1 MSVFYK
7 GRYKERTRTR
17 SANFFVWLNI
27 ALQFFYPVAISF
39 SSTVHAS
46 LEKESKAVAVLQ
58 APDNSA
64 LPDLGTS
71 KSVESDAK
79 EDGFASQAALVVS
92 ELGNVISNEN
102 AGEAGKERATSFG
115 VSVANSAVNKWLQQ
129 FGTASF
135 SIDANGSGSF
145 DFLLPVFDSQDWVVY
160 SQLGS
165 RTDDERS
172 YMNFGVGVR
181 YFMPGL
187 MLGGNSFYDYDFL
200 GGNRRFGI
208 GVEAWKDYLK
218 LAANGYFKLSDWQ
231 QSPLDSMV
239 DYNERPADGFDLR
252 LKAYLPSYPN
262 IGGELSFEKY
272 YGNEVALW
280 SIDGRSKD
288 PSGASY
294 ALEYTPFPMLKLGVG
309 QKYSEGERDL
319 LAKASL
325 EYKLGVP
332 LSKQLDS
339 NSVAHNRTLMGSRL
353 DLVDRNHAI
362 VMEYEKQ
369 KLIAVNLSANG
380 SAVPG
385 GSVTITASVDAKYGL
400 GKVSWDAAA
409 LIADGGEIIP
419 QGDTSLVVK
428 LPPLS
433 ANRSATPPSYIVG
446 AVAIDKRGNSSERAT
461 YTIYMEYSDE
471 LKPEISAISLS
482 SPVAL
487 ANGTDEIHVNVTV
500 TKDGI
505 PIEGEEVT
513 LAFVGVKG
521 RELGTL
527 DAGITDSGG
536 QVSKALTSTLAG
548 SAEMTVLLPSHDVS
562 ASEIVTFIAEVD
574 TATLAEELTVTANN
588 AVANGVATNAVSAV
602 VTDANGNPV
611 SGVAVAFAATNGAEL
626 AAQSVT

>member
-1 MSVFYK
+1 MKKKVVSYK
-7 GRYKERTRTR
+7 SQDIERTRC
-17 SANFFVWLNI
+17 SKFFVWLNI
-27 ALQFFYPVAISF
+27 ALQFIYPITVSF

-46 LEKESKAVAVLQ
+46 LRDDNESIVVVKKQ
-58 APDNSA
+58 EDKS
-64 LPDLGTS
+64 LPDLGSS
-71 KSVESDAK
+71 KNVESK
-79 EDGFASQAALVVS
+79 TESEDFESQAASIVS
-92 ELGNVISNEN
+92 ELGNFIYNEDN
-102 AGEAGKERATSFG
+102 SDAAKGRAISFG
-115 VSVANSAVNKWLQQ
+115 ESVANNAVNTWFQQ
-129 FGTASF
+129 YGTASF

-145 DFLLPVFDSQDWVVY
+145 DFLLPVFDSPDWVVY
-160 SQLGS
+160 SQLGA
-165 RTDDERS
+165 RADDERS
-172 YMNFGVGVR
+172 YMNFGVGAR

-218 LAANGYFKLSDWQ
+218 LAANGYFKLSDWR

-252 LKAYLPSYPN
+252 LKAYLPSHPN

-280 SIDGRSKD
+280 SVDGRAKD
-288 PSGASY
+288 PSGVSY

-309 QKYSEGERDL
+309 QKHSEGERDL

-332 LSKQLDS
+332 LSKQLDG
-339 NSVAHNRTLMGSRL
+339 NSVAHSRTLMGSRL

-369 KLIAVNLSANG
+369 KLIAVNLNANG

-385 GSVTITASVDAKYGL
+385 GSVTITANVDAKYGL

-409 LIADGGEIIP
+409 LIEDGGEIIP

-428 LPPLS
+428 LPLLS
-433 ANRSATPPSYIVG
+433 ANRDATPQSYIVG

-461 YTIYMEYSDE
+461 YTIYMEYSEE

-482 SPVAL
+482 SPFAI
-487 ANGTDEIHVNVTV
+487 ANGVDEIHVNVTV
-500 TKDGI
+500 TKDGL

-521 RELGTL
+521 RELGVL
-527 DAGITDSGG
+527 DAGITDSDG
-536 QVSKALTSTLAG
+536 QVSKALTSALAG

-562 ASEIVTFIAEVD
+562 ASEIVTFVAEVD
-574 TATLAEELTVTANN
+574 TATLAADELTVTADN
-588 AVANGVATNAVSAV
+588 AVANG
-602 VTDANGNPV
+602 
-611 SGVAVAFAATNGAEL
+611 
-626 AAQSVT
+626 